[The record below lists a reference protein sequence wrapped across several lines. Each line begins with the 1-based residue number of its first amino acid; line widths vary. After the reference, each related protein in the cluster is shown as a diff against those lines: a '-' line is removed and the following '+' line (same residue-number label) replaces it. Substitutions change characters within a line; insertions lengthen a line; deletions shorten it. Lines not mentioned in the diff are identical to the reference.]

1 MHSLSSGR
9 RPRGVCLSVDV
20 TEEIDAIRES
30 PKKKK
35 KILVPA
41 QKTED
46 TATAAHILELEVAS
60 FQLKQKIRLL
70 DIKEK

>member
-1 MHSLSSGR
+1 M
-9 RPRGVCLSVDV
+9 DV

-35 KILVPA
+35 KIPVPA

-46 TATAAHILELEVAS
+46 TETAAYILELEVAN